1 MSQET
6 QLLDVMMTAIASAL
20 ADVHTSAVAKV
31 TAVGASTISCRPV
44 VNRIVNGESIALP
57 EFVDVPVIV
66 IQGGGSYTAYPVAV
80 GDYCFLIFSE
90 RCFDRWWNGQDF
102 QPPLELRMH
111 DYSDGVA
118 LVGLNPLASLI
129 PIPDTIKQ
137 VGDTVQEGDYTH
149 TGERSQTGAYDHTGD
164 LTRTGDETV
173 TGDRSQTGNID
184 VTGTVAAVSFSGPS
198 GGPMVSNSQMDAA
211 GYKVGGV
218 LGVSGTFTTTDGK
231 TVTVINGIITGIV

>member
-1 MSQET
+1 MSQEK

-20 ADVHTSAVAKV
+20 SDVHTSTVAKV
-31 TAVGASTISCRPV
+31 TAVGTSTISCRPV
-44 VNRIVNGESIALP
+44 VNRVVNGESIALP

-66 IQGGGSYTAYPVAV
+66 MQGGGSYTAYPVAV
-80 GDYCFLIFSE
+80 GDYCFLVFSE

-129 PIPDTIKQ
+129 PIPATIKQ

-149 TGERSQTGAYDHTGD
+149 TGDVNRTGDMIVEGDFTLTGD
-164 LTRTGDETV
+164 LTVDGNIIC
-173 TGDRSQTGNID
+173 TGN
-184 VTGTVAAVSFSGPS
+184 VSAASFSGPGGGTMVAS
-198 GGPMVSNSQMDAA
+198 GDISTA
-211 GYKVGGV
+211 GEVTAGGKNLSTHTHPV
-218 LGVSGTFTTTDGK
+218 TTAPGT
-231 TVTVINGIITGIV
+231 TGTPT